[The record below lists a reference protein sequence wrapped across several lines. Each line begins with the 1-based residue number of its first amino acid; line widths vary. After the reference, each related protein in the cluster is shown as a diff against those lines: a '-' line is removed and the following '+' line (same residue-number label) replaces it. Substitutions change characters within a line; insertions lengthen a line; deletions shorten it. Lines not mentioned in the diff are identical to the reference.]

1 MSPILLIAQSEFLRR
16 VRSKWFV
23 GTTLLAPALAVAV
36 FALPVVM
43 LSSAGESDEVRSV
56 AVIDRTGVLADSI
69 AAAAPPSYRIAAST
83 ATPEALRAAV
93 LAGDIGGFLVVPE
106 GVLAGTA
113 APQYFSSG
121 SGMSELTSLEDAVG
135 VAVRAERA
143 RRAGIAPGVV
153 AQLDAR
159 VPLDQVTVSAAGDA
173 ADGALVKLLVANTL
187 AFLIYVAVLL
197 YGAMVMRGVI
207 EEKANRIVEVIASSV
222 RPFQLL
228 MGKVLGIGAVG
239 ITQLVGWGALMTA
252 ATLAAGPLLL
262 ALAGPEA
269 VAGAAAGAVAGAAPV
284 AGAEGLGLD
293 PAAFAAAFSPGLL
306 AAFVFYFA
314 GGYLLFASV
323 FAAIGSA
330 VDQESDAQT
339 LQVPVMIPIVLPML
353 FLPYVLDQP
362 EAPLSVFLSLFPFSS
377 PVLMV
382 VRMSV
387 TVVPAWQVAVSL
399 LLLTGAFV
407 GAVWVASRIYRI
419 GILMVGKKATLADL
433 WRWARTA

>member
-1 MSPILLIAQSEFLRR
+1 MSPIALIAQSEYLRR

-36 FALPVVM
+36 FAVPVVL
-43 LSSAGESDEVRSV
+43 LSSTGESDEVRTV

-69 AAAAPPSYRIAAST
+69 AAAAPPSYEIAASD

-93 LAGDIGGFLVVPE
+93 LAGDVGGFLVVPA

-113 APQYFSSG
+113 APQYYSRG
-121 SGMSELTSLEDAVG
+121 SGMSELVSLEDAVG
-135 VAVRAERA
+135 TAVRAERA
-143 RRAGIAPGVV
+143 RRAGVAPGVV
-153 AQLDAR
+153 ALLDAR
-159 VPLDQVTVSAAGDA
+159 VPLNQVTVSETGDA
-173 ADGALVKLLVANTL
+173 ADGALVQLLVANTL

-207 EEKANRIVEVIASSV
+207 EEKSNRIVEVIASSV
-222 RPFQLL
+222 RPFELL

-239 ITQLVGWGALMTA
+239 ITQLVGWGALMAA

-262 ALAGPEA
+262 AFAGPEA
-269 VAGAAAGAVAGAAPV
+269 VPGAVPGAEAAG
-284 AGAEGLGLD
+284 LGVD
-293 PAAFAAAFSPGLL
+293 PAALAAAFSPGLL
-306 AAFVFYFA
+306 AAFVLYFA

-387 TVVPAWQVAVSL
+387 TVVPPWQVAVSL
-399 LLLTGAFV
+399 VLLTGAFI
-407 GAVWVASRIYRI
+407 GAVWVASRIYRV

>member
-1 MSPILLIAQSEFLRR
+1 MSPIALIAQSEFLRR
-16 VRSKWFV
+16 VRSKWFI

-36 FALPVVM
+36 FAVPVAL
-43 LSSAGESDEVRSV
+43 LSSTGESDEVRTV
-56 AVIDRTGVLADSI
+56 AIVDQTGVLVDSI
-69 AAAAPPSYRIAAST
+69 AAALPATYQASDESRVV
-83 ATPEALRAAV
+83 PESLRQAV
-93 LAGDIGGFLVVPE
+93 LDGDLGGFLVVPA

-113 APQYFSSG
+113 APQYYSRG

-135 VAVRAERA
+135 TAVRAERA
-143 RRAGIAPGVV
+143 RRAGVAPGVV
-153 AQLDAR
+153 ALLDAR
-159 VPLDQVTVSAAGDA
+159 VPLNQVTVSEGGDA
-173 ADGALVKLLVANTL
+173 ADGALVQLLVANTL

-207 EEKANRIVEVIASSV
+207 EEKSNRIVEVIASSV
-222 RPFQLL
+222 RPFELL

-239 ITQLVGWGALMTA
+239 ITQLVGWGALMAA
-252 ATLAAGPLLL
+252 ATLAAGPILL
-262 ALAGPEA
+262 AFAGPAA
-269 VAGAAAGAVAGAAPV
+269 VPV
-284 AGAEGLGLD
+284 AGAEAAGLGVD
-293 PAAFAAAFSPGLL
+293 PAALAAAFSPGLL
-306 AAFVFYFA
+306 AAFVLYFA

-362 EAPLSVFLSLFPFSS
+362 EAPLSVFLSIFPFSS

-407 GAVWVASRIYRI
+407 GAVWVASRIYRV